1 MEGIISK
8 RRKYQ
13 TVKDRCREREKE
25 IMRKGEIVKEKKGN
39 CNGEKKHKIR
49 LIVRDE

>member
-13 TVKDRCREREKE
+13 TVKDRGREREKE
-25 IMRKGEIVKEKKGN
+25 RIRKGEIVKEK
-39 CNGEKKHKIR
+39 
-49 LIVRDE
+49 L